1 MVLNEIDDSALVVLS
16 NSLVPHTTPPQN
28 DYPLGWLY
36 GILMVCQGI
45 LCIVL
50 LLRGLRHSDVQPPVA
65 TTEQPPIATTELTD
79 PTEQPPV
86 ATTELTDPTE
96 QPVDNRK
103 DLPPPNTHTVEQ
115 ELRDEPLALQKAHT
129 SWNRVTQDLV
139 EKRRKEQ
146 ASQQAMHLLRALRN
160 ANDKSPR
167 RGMWNRLLQE
177 ITEKQRKE
185 RVTEQ
190 AMHVMREMRNAKLR
204 EHDWRI
210 SRESTSGWS
219 DPKIWAEWCMYF
231 NALRD
236 LPQTQTPVIKNG
248 KLSGVEWPV
257 EPPTTDH
264 HNRHVMIILFFVRPR
279 IVQDSNACHQTSVT
293 VKDLFE
299 VYLEFLGHYKD
310 VSPLTFDAY
319 KELMCKTPSR
329 SLCKTSFENMDGGPL
344 VRGLHGRADVIMN
357 FKLDLWGSEILKA
370 RKIRLMKHV

>member
-1 MVLNEIDDSALVVLS
+1 MFYDKESNISLLGFITICKFIRIHIPKDYTPLVFKQYIQTFEMPS
-16 NSLVPHTTPPQN
+16 K
-28 DYPLGWLY
+28 
-36 GILMVCQGI
+36 CQHED
-45 LCIVL
+45 CNT
-50 LLRGLRHSDVQPPVA
+50 RA
-65 TTEQPPIATTELTD
+65 TF
-79 PTEQPPV
+79 
-86 ATTELTDPTE
+86 
-96 QPVDNRK
+96 NF
-103 DLPPPNTHTVEQ
+103 
-115 ELRDEPLALQKAHT
+115 
-129 SWNRVTQDLV
+129 
-139 EKRRKEQ
+139 KEE
-146 ASQQAMHLLRALRN
+146 N
-160 ANDKSPR
+160 KSPR

-370 RKIRLMKHV
+370 RRIRLMKHV